1 MGSGSSRP
9 DVNVAH
15 VFGQVRPD
23 DCFHSPQDVV
33 DMTLLLLKGASIFTL
48 ICAAD
53 VQRKD
58 DQFGDEEIQVR
69 DLLTISLSPSLASWA
84 MFSKA

>member
-1 MGSGSSRP
+1 
-9 DVNVAH
+9 
-15 VFGQVRPD
+15 
-23 DCFHSPQDVV
+23 
-33 DMTLLLLKGASIFTL
+33 MTLLLLKGASIFTL